1 MTWFKRRNGASDNQL
16 FDSERTGR
24 YRLES
29 NTALAQADE
38 GAVVWSTRTDGFSI
52 GGDGGAQIYNSSGD
66 TYASWTFRKAPKFFT
81 CLTYSGTGSAQNISH
96 DLGSDVGFLLI
107 KRTDNTGNWR
117 CWHRGLPGTGSNME
131 FNQTGA
137 YETST
142 TIFNGTDPTS
152 TQFSVGTNSNVNASG
167 GTYVAY
173 LFAHNDGDGGFGP
186 DGDADIIKCGSYTG
200 NGSSTGPEIDLGFEP
215 QWVMIKRSDNTGG
228 WFLID
233 TMRGWTNSSGDDP
246 FLRAESSQ
254 IEYANP
260 YVKPLA
266 TGFQL
271 QTSNT
276 QFNASGGNFI
286 YIAIRRG
293 PMAVPTDATDV
304 FDVDAE
310 DSGSS
315 NNPPLYVSGFPVD
328 FALRKQTNSSANWA
342 AVSRLTGTNYLQ
354 TNSTAA
360 ESSVASYEF
369 DYMNGWSSDAGW
381 NAAIYSW
388 MWKRAPNFFDA
399 VAYTGN
405 DTAGRTVAHNL
416 GVVPEMIWVKNRSA
430 AVEWAVYHKD
440 VSLGF
445 LKLNTSDAKIGGYVF
460 GASSSNDDQ
469 SATNIILSSGNA
481 VNELNKNYIAYLF
494 ASLDGVSK
502 VGSFTYAGT
511 TLNVDC
517 GFSAGARFV
526 LYKRYNTTGSWL
538 VLDSERGI
546 NASANDPVLYLNA
559 TDAEDSG
566 YNLIEPYSAGF
577 TITGNDVG
585 NGDYIFYAIA

>member
-1 MTWFKRRNGASDNQL
+1 
-16 FDSERTGR
+16 
-24 YRLES
+24 
-29 NTALAQADE
+29 
-38 GAVVWSTRTDGFSI
+38 
-52 GGDGGAQIYNSSGD
+52 
-66 TYASWTFRKAPKFFT
+66 
-81 CLTYSGTGSAQNISH
+81 
-96 DLGSDVGFLLI
+96 
-107 KRTDNTGNWR
+107 
-117 CWHRGLPGTGSNME
+117 
-131 FNQTGA
+131 
-137 YETST
+137 
-142 TIFNGTDPTS
+142 
-152 TQFSVGTNSNVNASG
+152 
-167 GTYVAY
+167 
-173 LFAHNDGDGGFGP
+173 
-186 DGDADIIKCGSYTG
+186 
-200 NGSSTGPEIDLGFEP
+200 
-215 QWVMIKRSDNTGG
+215 
-228 WFLID
+228 
-233 TMRGWTNSSGDDP
+233 
-246 FLRAESSQ
+246 
-254 IEYANP
+254 
-260 YVKPLA
+260 
-266 TGFQL
+266 
-271 QTSNT
+271 
-276 QFNASGGNFI
+276 
-286 YIAIRRG
+286 
-293 PMAVPTDATDV
+293 MAVPESATDV
-304 FDVDAE
+304 FAVDAE